1 MRWRAIK
8 KDLFR
13 NRFGLETEKDSI
25 MSILASYTP
34 NIVYNPDDTKK
45 NITLVIPSLDSKEEM
60 GERDPE
66 NGELLYAL
74 DTRGIGEMMP
84 SGTDQP
90 WKRDFFSAYQFDYHY
105 ASLGIMWNAPELG
118 KRVFDLLSAVAL
130 IAENAPSDMVLTVEA
145 HGLGCVTALMAALLS
160 DKIHRL
166 KLVDEATPSYEAL
179 LSDPFS
185 RFPLSFM
192 VPGILKEMDLPD
204 IRKAVADKIV

>member
-1 MRWRAIK
+1 
-8 KDLFR
+8 
-13 NRFGLETEKDSI
+13 
-25 MSILASYTP
+25 
-34 NIVYNPDDTKK
+34 
-45 NITLVIPSLDSKEEM
+45 
-60 GERDPE
+60 
-66 NGELLYAL
+66 
-74 DTRGIGEMMP
+74 
-84 SGTDQP
+84 
-90 WKRDFFSAYQFDYHY
+90 
-105 ASLGIMWNAPELG
+105 MWNAPELG
-118 KRVFDLLSAVAL
+118 KRVFDLLSAVTL

-185 RFPLSFM
+185 KFPLSFM